1 MKIVVRLF
9 NEKTAVDKCCY
20 NKQYVKS
27 VTKFFGYGKESVID
41 NADFL

>member
-1 MKIVVRLF
+1 MGIDE
-9 NEKTAVDKCCY
+9 NGDT

-27 VTKFFGYGKESVID
+27 VTKFFGFGKESIIN